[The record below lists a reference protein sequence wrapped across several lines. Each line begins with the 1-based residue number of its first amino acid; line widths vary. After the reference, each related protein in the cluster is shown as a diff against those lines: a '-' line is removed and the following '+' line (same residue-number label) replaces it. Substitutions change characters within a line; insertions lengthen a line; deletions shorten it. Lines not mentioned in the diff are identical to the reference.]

1 MIAPTDN
8 RSGRQAGFSMVEA
21 LVALVVLSVGM
32 LGIASLY
39 VVSLRSSGS
48 AISRTQAVNL
58 ASDLADRI
66 RANRSAGNAYAAVVS
81 TDDEPTAVDSCIGQT
96 VICDPATMAA
106 YDLEVW
112 RQQLIATM
120 PGGTTGAV
128 SVVGTSSPRTY
139 TITIEWKES
148 RDESLSYSLRM
159 QI

>member
-1 MIAPTDN
+1 MTASINNQGD
-8 RSGRQAGFSMVEA
+8 RQAGFSMVEA

-66 RANRSAGNAYAAVVS
+66 RANRSAGEAYEAVVS
-81 TDDEPTAVDSCIGQT
+81 TSDEAAAVDTCIGQAVT
-96 VICDPATMAA
+96 CDPATMAA
-106 YDLEVW
+106 YDLSVW
-112 RQQLIATM
+112 RQQITATM
-120 PGGTTGAV
+120 PGGTTGTVAV
-128 SVVGTSSPRTY
+128 DGAASPRTY
-139 TITIEWKES
+139 TITIEWTES
-148 RDESLSYSLRM
+148 REETLSYSLRM